1 MRRILLPTDFS
12 ENAYNA
18 LIYAAQLYRED
29 ECTFYLAHTYT
40 PPIYQAEY
48 VLESPAQIG
57 LGDVYRAGSMENLK
71 KVRERAL
78 DEFKNPKHVFR
89 THTAFN
95 TLIDEILETVKNEQ
109 IDLIVMGTQGATGAQ
124 EILFGTNTVHTIKKA
139 TCPVIA
145 VPSQFKYDAP
155 KEILFPTDYGIGY
168 QERQLEELLH
178 LAIRH
183 RGRIN
188 VLHVTAGYELGQEQ
202 KTNKALLANMLENVA
217 HEYHEL
223 PDMEIVTAIRDFQT
237 RHGTDFL
244 VMVRNKHTFLERL
257 FIEPIVKKIGFH
269 IDVPFMAVPD
279 RFL

>member
-18 LIYAAQLYRED
+18 LKYAVQLYMED
-29 ECTFYLAHTYT
+29 ECTFYLVHTFT

-57 LGDVYRAGSMENLK
+57 LGDLYRTESLENIER
-71 KVRERAL
+71 VRERAL
-78 DEFKNPKHVFR
+78 NEFNNPNHIFR

-109 IDLIVMGTQGATGAQ
+109 IDLIIMGTQGATGAQ
-124 EILFGTNTVHTIKKA
+124 EILFGTNTVHAIKKA

-145 VPSQFKYDAP
+145 VPSLFKYDAP
-155 KEILFPTDYGIGY
+155 KEILFPTDYDIHY

-178 LAIRH
+178 LAMRH
-183 RGRIN
+183 QAKIN
-188 VLHVTAGYELGQEQ
+188 VLHVTASYELGEEQ
-202 KTNKALLANMLENVA
+202 KANKALLANIMEKVD

-223 PDMEIVTAIRDFQT
+223 PDMEIITAIGDFQT
-237 RHGTDFL
+237 KHGTDFL

-257 FIEPIVKKIGFH
+257 FIEPIIQKIGFNVN
-269 IDVPFMAVPD
+269 VPFMVIPD
-279 RFL
+279 